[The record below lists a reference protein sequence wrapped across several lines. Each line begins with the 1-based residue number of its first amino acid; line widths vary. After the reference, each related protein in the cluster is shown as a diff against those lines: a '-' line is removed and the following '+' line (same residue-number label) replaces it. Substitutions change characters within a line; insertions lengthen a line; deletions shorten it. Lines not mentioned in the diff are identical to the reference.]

1 MYVRL
6 WDALHNNLSHMASC
20 QMFTEEQSNG
30 GCVHYS
36 SAMSFH
42 SRYLTRWSRRVMKI
56 WAPSVRFN
64 IRRIRSPAFVRRL
77 WVVEEFLKSRQMT
90 HDADSLP
97 SLGFCLIKSL
107 KVWRDL
113 ERPDGSITP
122 LAPFALQLSIEP
134 CPPQGH
140 RPPLSPAHPNATG
153 HKPRPT
159 IHVVNQSTHYHTN
172 LL

>member
-1 MYVRL
+1 MPDVYGRAIKRRMC
-6 WDALHNNLSHMASC
+6 ALLICHVFSQQIPHKVKPSC
-20 QMFTEEQSNG
+20 NED
-30 GCVHYS
+30 
-36 SAMSFH
+36 MS
-42 SRYLTRWSRRVMKI
+42 
-56 WAPSVRFN
+56 PSVRLN

-77 WVVEEFLKSRQMT
+77 WVVEDFLKSRQMT
-90 HDADSLP
+90 HDGDSLP

-107 KVWRDL
+107 TVWRDL

-140 RPPLSPAHPNATG
+140 RPPLSPAHPNATS